1 MTQDW
6 YKVVDLGNGITAI
19 GEPRYH
25 QQNWSYLI
33 CGTDRALLFDTG
45 SYYGD
50 IAPIV
55 AGLTDLPLTVLPS
68 HMHYDHLG
76 NILAFERIVLPDLPV
91 LRACATGGQI
101 TPTETLFLG
110 RSEDRTA
117 PTFAVAEWLPIGA
130 EIDLGGITLSL
141 LHTPGHSPDS
151 VSLWWAAGS
160 TLFAADYLYHGP
172 LYAQVPGAD
181 LPAYL
186 ATARSLQNL
195 LPDNARILGAH
206 GNADGYDSAEPPSLT
221 QPALAELIACLERI
235 AAAPPAL
242 TGGKAELPVTT
253 GVTIIVGADALQG
266 FGQNN

>member
-6 YKVVDLGNGITAI
+6 YKVIPLGNGITAI

-33 CGTDRALLFDTG
+33 CGTERALLFDTG

-50 IAPIV
+50 ITPVV
-55 AGLTDLPLTVLPS
+55 ASLTDLPLIVMPS

-76 NILAFERIVLPDLPV
+76 NILGFERIVLPDLPI
-91 LRACATGGQI
+91 LRACATGAQI

-117 PTFAVAEWLPIGA
+117 PTFAVDSWLPIGA
-130 EIDLGGITLSL
+130 DIDLGGITLHL

-151 VSLWWAAGS
+151 VSLWWAEGR

-186 ATARSLQNL
+186 ATARVLQDL
-195 LPDNARILGAH
+195 LPSDVRILGAH
-206 GNADGYDSAEPPSLT
+206 GKADGYDTAQAPTLGSC
-221 QPALAELIACLERI
+221 ALADLIACLERI
-235 AAAPPAL
+235 SATPPTL
-242 TGGKAELPVTT
+242 TDCKAELPVTD
-253 GVTIIVGADALQG
+253 GMTIIVGADALKG
-266 FGQNN
+266 FSKNN